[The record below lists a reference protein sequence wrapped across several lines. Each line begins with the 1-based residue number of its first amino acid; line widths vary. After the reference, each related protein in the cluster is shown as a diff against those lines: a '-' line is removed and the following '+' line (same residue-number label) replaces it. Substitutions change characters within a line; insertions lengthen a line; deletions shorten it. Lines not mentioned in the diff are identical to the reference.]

1 MAIITI
7 ITKDTVKTTTGL
19 DSAGILSSLDIKT
32 NKNTA
37 FRDETMRKL
46 SSSMSG
52 MIPSFKGYTEVA
64 LVPHAGINP

>member
-7 ITKDTVKTTTGL
+7 ITEDTIKATTGL
-19 DSAGILSSLDIKT
+19 DSAGILNSLDIKI
-32 NKNTA
+32 NKSTA

-52 MIPSFKGYTEVA
+52 MIPSFKGNTGVA
-64 LVPHAGINP
+64 AKAAGMNP